1 MDASA
6 QTKKPAALGFIFVT
20 LLIDITGFGI
30 IIPVFP
36 DLIKNLIHGDL
47 SSAAEWGGWLL
58 GAYSVMQFLFSP
70 VLGNLS
76 DRYGRRP
83 ILLGSL
89 LGFGIDYLFLA
100 FAPSIWWLFVGRII
114 AGITGAS
121 FTTASAYI
129 ADISTPEK
137 RAQNFGII
145 GAAFG
150 IGFIIGPMLGG
161 VLGEFGLKV
170 PFLTAAGLALLN
182 AAYGYFVLPESL
194 AQEHRRAF
202 EWKRANPWG
211 SLKQLQKYPTV
222 SGLIVSLILI
232 YLATHAV
239 QSTWTYFTMQRFGW
253 SKLLVGISLGVVGV
267 LTALVQVFLIRLT
280 IPKLGQKKS
289 IVYGLMF
296 YTLGLFLFAFAS
308 QSWMM
313 FAILVIYCL
322 GGIAGPALQGLI
334 SGQIPP
340 NEQGELQGGLTSLMS
355 VTSVVGPIMMSTLF
369 AYFTGT
375 TAPVHF
381 PGAAFFVGGLLM
393 LLSTILAILS
403 FKRARES
410 KNAVPIEVAAH

>member
-1 MDASA
+1 MDSSA

-36 DLIKNLIHGDL
+36 KLIGKLIHGDL
-47 SSAAEWGGWLL
+47 SAAAQWGGWLL
-58 GAYSVMQFLFSP
+58 GAYSIMQFLFSP

-100 FAPSIWWLFVGRII
+100 FAPTIWWLFVGRII

-161 VLGEFGLKV
+161 VLGHYGLKL
-170 PFLTAAGLALLN
+170 PFLAAAGLALVN

-194 AQEHRRAF
+194 AQEHRRPF
-202 EWKRANPWG
+202 DWKRANPWG

-222 SGLIVSLILI
+222 SGLIGSLILI
-232 YLATHAV
+232 YLAAHAV
-239 QSTWTYFTMQRFGW
+239 QSTWTYFTMQRFEW
-253 SKLLVGISLGVVGV
+253 NELVVGISLGLVGV

-289 IVYGLMF
+289 IVYGLIL
-296 YTLGLFLFAFAS
+296 YSVALFLFAFAN

-355 VTSVVGPIMMSTLF
+355 ITSVAGPVIMSNLF
-369 AYFTGT
+369 SYFTGKS
-375 TAPVHF
+375 APVHF
-381 PGAAFFVGGLLM
+381 PGAAFLAGAILM
-393 LLSTILAILS
+393 LISTILAILS
-403 FKRARES
+403 FQRARES
-410 KNAVPIEVAAH
+410 KNAESIDITAH